1 LASHK
6 ILIVEDFEDLR
17 NLVSFYLGARG
28 YDVLE
33 ACTGRAAIETAI
45 SGNPKL
51 ILLDFR
57 LPDMDG
63 LEVARELRKLPQTE
77 HVPIVGW
84 TADCRSNPQEKVW
97 RQAELIDCL
106 EKPVSMREPEAVI
119 DRFVP
124 TP

>member
-1 LASHK
+1 MTSHK

-17 NLVSFYLGARG
+17 NLVSVYLGTRG

-33 ACTGRAAIETAI
+33 ACTGRAAIEIAVI
-45 SGNPKL
+45 GNPKL
-51 ILLDFR
+51 ILLDLR
-57 LPDMDG
+57 LPDMNG

-77 HVPIVGW
+77 HIPIVGW
-84 TADCRSNPQEKVW
+84 TGDCQSKPSEKAW
-97 RQAELIDCL
+97 REAGLTDCV
-106 EKPVSMREPEAVI
+106 EKPVSMRELEAVI

>member
-1 LASHK
+1 MH
-6 ILIVEDFEDLR
+6 
-17 NLVSFYLGARG
+17 
-28 YDVLE
+28 
-33 ACTGRAAIETAI
+33 GRAAIETAI

-84 TADCRSNPQEKVW
+84 TADWRSTRRRKFGDKRDCSTVW
-97 RQAELIDCL
+97 TAGFNESL
-106 EKPVSMREPEAVI
+106 KP
-119 DRFVP
+119 
-124 TP
+124 

>member
-1 LASHK
+1 MASQK

-17 NLVSFYLGARG
+17 NLVSFYLCARG

-33 ACTGRAAIETAI
+33 ARTGRAAIETALA
-45 SGNPKL
+45 GNPKL

-63 LEVARELRKLPQTE
+63 LEVARELRRLPQPE
-77 HVPIVGW
+77 PIPMGW
-84 TADCRSNPQEKVW
+84 SADYHSKPPEKVW
-97 RQAELIDCL
+97 RQAGLADCVQ
-106 EKPVSMREPEAVI
+106 KPVSMRELETVI

>member
-17 NLVSFYLGARG
+17 NLVSIYLGARG

-33 ACTGRAAIETAI
+33 ACTGRAAIETAV
-45 SGNPKL
+45 SENPKL

-63 LEVARELRKLPQTE
+63 LEVTRELHRLPQTE
-77 HVPIVGW
+77 HIPIVGW
-84 TADCRSNPQEKVW
+84 SADCHSKPPKKVW
-97 RQAELIDCL
+97 RQAGLADCVQ
-106 EKPVSMREPEAVI
+106 KPVSMREPEAVI

>member
-1 LASHK
+1 LASSHV
-6 ILIVEDFEDLR
+6 LIVEDFEDLR

-33 ACTGRAAIETAI
+33 ACTGRAAIEIAVI
-45 SGNPKL
+45 GNPKL
-51 ILLDFR
+51 ILLDLR
-57 LPDMDG
+57 LPDLNG

-77 HVPIVGW
+77 HIPIIGW
-84 TADCRSNPQEKVW
+84 TTDCQSKPSEKVW
-97 RQAELIDCL
+97 REAGLTDCV
-106 EKPVSMREPEAVI
+106 EKPVSMRELEAVI

>member
-1 LASHK
+1 MASPK

-17 NLVSFYLGARG
+17 NLVSFYLCARG

-33 ACTGRAAIETAI
+33 ARTGRAAIETALA
-45 SGNPKL
+45 GNPKL

-63 LEVARELRKLPQTE
+63 LEVTRELRRLPQTE
-77 HVPIVGW
+77 HIPIVGW
-84 TADCRSNPQEKVW
+84 SADCHSKPPEKVW
-97 RQAELIDCL
+97 RQAGLADCVQ
-106 EKPVSMREPEAVI
+106 KPVSMRELETVI